1 MILGCQT
8 RPALQ
13 IVMGWKK
20 IILKPSKTINQKV
33 FSTQGVVLL
42 RLEVETATIA
52 DKWGVGP
59 GSIAKKLMVQIGI
72 VKPKRL

>member
-1 MILGCQT
+1 MHQVV
-8 RPALQ
+8 A
-13 IVMGWKK
+13 
-20 IILKPSKTINQKV
+20 
-33 FSTQGVVLL
+33 STQGVEMLGL
-42 RLEVETATIA
+42 QVETATIA

>member
-1 MILGCQT
+1 M
-8 RPALQ
+8 
-13 IVMGWKK
+13 
-20 IILKPSKTINQKV
+20 KPWVESSNTMHQV
-33 FSTQGVVLL
+33 VTSTQGVEMLGL
-42 RLEVETATIA
+42 QVETATIA

>member
-1 MILGCQT
+1 MD
-8 RPALQ
+8 
-13 IVMGWKK
+13 WKK
-20 IILKPSKTINQKV
+20 IKLKPSKTINQKV

-42 RLEVETATIA
+42 RLKVETATIA

-59 GSIAKKLMVQIGI
+59 GLIAKKLMVQIGI

>member
-8 RPALQ
+8 RRALQ

-42 RLEVETATIA
+42 RLKVETATIA